1 MRDEKI
7 ERLSHVEK
15 IYNDIMLKEQCVSL
29 RTLKV
34 TGNDLMDIGVPK
46 GRAIGEMLNALLE
59 DVLENPEDNSR
70 DILIQKA
77 INMME

>member
-1 MRDEKI
+1 
-7 ERLSHVEK
+7 
-15 IYNDIMLKEQCVSL
+15 MLKEQCVSL